1 MKKIALVTGASSGI
15 GLETSLSLLN
25 SGFTVYGAARRLEKM
40 RALEEKGGNAL
51 FLDLTDENSV
61 QKCVDEI
68 LSKEGRIDLLVNN
81 AGFGLGG
88 AIEDVPLEE
97 AKREFEVNVFALARL
112 CQLVLPSMRKNGG
125 GKIINISSMAGRFSS
140 PFTGWYHASK
150 YAVEALS
157 DALRLE
163 VKPFNIKVV
172 LIEPGLIQTD
182 WGKIHAQNIRKFS
195 SNASTAY
202 AENSDSVAKFY
213 EKSYFGSKKCSSP
226 KVISN
231 AVLKAAKKKN
241 PKARYSVGKFS
252 KSFIFFKK
260 ILPDR
265 IFDFFESRFFGI
277 KSDSN

>member
-15 GLETSLSLLN
+15 GLETSLSLLDF
-25 SGFTVYGAARRLEKM
+25 GFVVYGAARRLEKM
-40 RALEEKGGNAL
+40 QPIVEKGGNIV
-51 FLDLTDENSV
+51 FLDLNDENSI
-61 QKCVDEI
+61 QICVNEI

-88 AIEDVPLEE
+88 SIEDVPVEE
-97 AKREFEVNVFALARL
+97 AKHEFEVNVFALARL

-163 VKPFNIKVV
+163 VKSFNVKVV

-195 SNASTAY
+195 FSSSSPY
-202 AENSDSVAKFY
+202 AENADSVAKFY
-213 EKSYFGSKKCSSP
+213 EKFYSESKKCSSP
-226 KVISN
+226 KVISKTI
-231 AVLKAAKKKN
+231 VKAAKKKN

-260 ILPDR
+260 ILPDCV
-265 IFDFFESRFFGI
+265 FDFFECLFFGI
-277 KSDSN
+277 KK

>member
-15 GLETSLSLLN
+15 GLETSLSLLD

-40 RALEEKGGNAL
+40 RVLEEKGGNAL

-97 AKREFEVNVFALARL
+97 AKCEFEVNVFALARL

-163 VKPFNIKVV
+163 VKPFNVKVV

-213 EKSYFGSKKCSSP
+213 EKSYFGNKKCSSP

-277 KSDSN
+277 KSGSN